1 MTHDGPDLQARI
13 AELEAR
19 VGELE
24 ALQQLVLRILSTSKP
39 LDSLLEHYGATD
51 SQLKAFYKLLDDL
64 VARARGREQDRPTFA
79 YFQMQLGNIFPSL
92 RQDREFTRLV
102 LDTLK
107 IERAAYRE
115 LSTYCASRG
124 WPSFS

>member
-1 MTHDGPDLQARI
+1 MTQENSDLLARI
-13 AELEAR
+13 DDLESR
-19 VGELE
+19 VRELE

-51 SQLKAFYKLLDDL
+51 TQVQAFYKLLDDL

-92 RQDREFTRLV
+92 RHDREFTRLV
-102 LDTLK
+102 IDTFK

-115 LSTYCASRG
+115 LSTYCAERG
-124 WPSFS
+124 WPAFS